1 MKRDQLDYVQFDVGF
16 FSKPKHKAL
25 KYKFGNM
32 SLLCLVSVLCDMG
45 AATNAEVDTDVF
57 YATCAD
63 YEIQNSSDLLDYLL
77 QNGILFLAENGKLS
91 NTRVVKDQES
101 IANKREQW
109 RDRQNKNRDKGVS
122 KGRVTRDNG
131 VTLKIMN
138 TEDHEDLNLKKEKDK
153 LPELPKLE
161 PVFETEAER
170 EIFQAAENALEKDQ
184 GQPWT
189 LENSYIGAGRRP
201 LKNYPLIRLTASGFA
216 HIIKTH
222 ETNGL
227 STDDTKEALKK
238 VEIKLQ
244 SFREQGKK
252 IDYANAESW
261 LVGWAMNEQLEKK
274 INVNRLVRST
284 QVLNGKAV
292 YAK

>member
-109 RDRQNKNRDKGVS
+109 RERQNKKRDNQKKDPIVTRDKGQES
-122 KGRVTRDNG
+122 RVTLNTED
-131 VTLKIMN
+131 LN
-138 TEDHEDLNLKKEKDK
+138 TEDHEDLNIKKEKDK
-153 LPELPKLE
+153 PKKEPEVLVFPEKLDNYACRQAWNAWLE
-161 PVFETEAER
+161 HKKSRGERYKSVQSQQQKLKEWAEAPE
-170 EIFQAAENALEKDQ
+170 EFIAAINFSMGNNWAGIFAKRD
-184 GQPWT
+184 
-189 LENSYIGAGRRP
+189 
-201 LKNYPLIRLTASGFA
+201 
-216 HIIKTH
+216 
-222 ETNGL
+222 
-227 STDDTKEALKK
+227 
-238 VEIKLQ
+238 
-244 SFREQGKK
+244 GK
-252 IDYANAESW
+252 YANAPNQQRKLSPTELSIQAAQRISERINAGKT
-261 LVGWAMNEQLEKK
+261 LFLEDSKK
-274 INVNRLVRST
+274 
-284 QVLNGKAV
+284 
-292 YAK
+292 